1 MVCNVIDEC
10 RCYQFSNN
18 PNQFCGVRR
27 GERVL
32 RCPDDCC
39 FGGCVSDG
47 SRPPFRYIDVPDVIN
62 LEPLKRLDKEKA
74 FNYIVRMFICLC
86 FVLLIDL
93 KIRGLRKV

>member
-10 RCYQFSNN
+10 RCYQLRGN

-32 RCPDDCC
+32 RCPEDCC

-47 SRPPFRYIDVPDVIN
+47 SRPPFRYLEVPEIIDT
-62 LEPLKRLDKEKA
+62 EPLKSLDPDEA
-74 FNYIVRMFICLC
+74 FSYILRVFICFC
-86 FVLLIDL
+86 LLIIIDL
-93 KIRGLRKV
+93 KIRGVRKI

>member
-10 RCYQFSNN
+10 RCYQLKGNT
-18 PNQFCGVRR
+18 NQFCGVRR
-27 GERVL
+27 GERVV

-47 SRPPFRYIDVPDVIN
+47 SREPFRIINFNDSSSSSIVKEPDPVQAYDHI
-62 LEPLKRLDKEKA
+62 
-74 FNYIVRMFICLC
+74 
-86 FVLLIDL
+86 LLIFIVFCIIMIIYL